1 MNNIK
6 ILRLQSGEDIIGLVD
21 ISDENYKVTEP
32 MTVGIEPRG
41 KYNGLVMHQWIPVQL
56 VKNKTIVIS
65 KCDVMFAMEPTDE
78 FSEYY
83 NATVEKINKVLAIQK
98 QIDNQDEYEYDTSDN
113 MEELMEAF
121 NEMEQD
127 GNILH

>member
-6 ILRLQSGEDIIGLVD
+6 VLRLQSGEDIIGLVD

-32 MTVGIEPRG
+32 MTVGIESRG

-65 KCDVMFAMEPTDE
+65 KCDVMFAMEPTEE
-78 FSEYY
+78 FTEYY
-83 NATVEKINKVLAIQK
+83 NATVEKINKVLKKQK
-98 QIDNQDEYEYDTSDN
+98 EIEVNDIIETTDDEF
-113 MEELMEAF
+113 EELMEAF

-127 GNILH
+127 GHILH

>member
-32 MTVGIEPRG
+32 MSVGIEPRG
-41 KYNGLVMHQWIPVQL
+41 KYNGLVMHHWLPVQL

-78 FSEYY
+78 FTEYY
-83 NATVEKINKVLAIQK
+83 NTTVEKINRVLKK
-98 QIDNQDEYEYDTSDN
+98 QQEIEMNDIIETTDEELT
-113 MEELMEAF
+113 ELMEAF
-121 NEMEQD
+121 IEMEQN